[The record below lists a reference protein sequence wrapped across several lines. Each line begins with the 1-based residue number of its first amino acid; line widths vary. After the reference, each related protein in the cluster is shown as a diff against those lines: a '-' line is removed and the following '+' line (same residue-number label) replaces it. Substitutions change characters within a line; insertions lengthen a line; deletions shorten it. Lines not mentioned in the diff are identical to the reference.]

1 VGNGKSTSFWNNIWC
16 DIVPLSSIYPRLF
29 DVAYDKNI
37 MVEKVFS
44 SDFQT
49 LTFRRRLLGDLASDF
64 DKMIDQCK
72 KIMRSNCG
80 DKVSWSL
87 GRQGFSVKTFYRE
100 SKYTQIPVPFK
111 FLWKTMFVA
120 EPPNYWAHMHLSLSQ
135 RPQTAMHV
143 YQIT

>member
-87 GRQGFSVKTFYRE
+87 GRQGFSVKTFYKE

-111 FLWKTMFVA
+111 FL
-120 EPPNYWAHMHLSLSQ
+120 
-135 RPQTAMHV
+135 
-143 YQIT
+143 